1 MSDSIIQ
8 RILRPQG
15 KGKLW
20 RSFAIIIVITVA
32 AALVSFGGSYNQ
44 LVARMEL
51 NLPAMKVIPFRLGLD
66 LLGGTQLIYKA
77 DVSAVPSAD
86 RSQAVEGARDVIE
99 KRVNLFGVSE
109 PLVQVNRGTD
119 GEYRILVELAG
130 IKDVKE
136 AIKKIGET
144 PLLEFKEANTAEKEL
159 TKEQKTAMD
168 KFNNG
173 AKAKA
178 TDILGKLIKGGD
190 FAAIAKE
197 YSEDA
202 DTKDKGGDLGWVA
215 SNEDQEVAKASE
227 KLKPGEIS
235 KDLQQTPEG
244 FEIYKLLEA
253 RTKKDGNADAK
264 EVLASHLLICY
275 KEVADCES
283 GLTKEEAKAKI
294 DKLKAEAK
302 PENFATLVKANSTEP
317 GAKES
322 LGNLGWFA
330 KGRMV
335 PVFEEAAFSLAKGQI
350 SGVVE
355 SEFGYHL
362 IYKQDEKVI
371 REYRLAHILVKT
383 QSITDILGPQGEWM
397 NTKLTGKNLKRAS
410 VQFNSAAGMPEV
422 SLEFDDEGA
431 KLFEEITGRNI
442 GKQVAI
448 FLDGYPISV
457 PTVND
462 KISGGSA
469 VINGRFS
476 LQEAKDLAKRL
487 NAGALPVPIELINQK
502 TIGASLG
509 GQAVA
514 DSMKAGMVG
523 LILVAVFMILVYRLP
538 GLVAVISLLIYSVLL
553 LAIFKLWPVTLTL
566 SGLAGFIM
574 SIGVAVDANILIF
587 ERLKEELATGKSLS
601 TAINDGFNRAW
612 PSIRDGN
619 FTVVITSLI
628 LLFFSASV
636 IRGFALTLFLGVLV
650 SLFTAIVVTRNML
663 KLIDERWLTKNQWLI
678 GKINK

>member
-1 MSDSIIQ
+1 MII
-8 RILRPQG
+8 L
-15 KGKLW
+15 
-20 RSFAIIIVITVA
+20 VTVA
-32 AALVSFGGSYNQ
+32 AVLVSFGDGYNQ
-44 LVARMEL
+44 LVSKMEL
-51 NLPAMKVIPFRLGLD
+51 NLPQMKVIPFRLGLD

-77 DVSAVPSAD
+77 DVSAVPAAD
-86 RSQAVEGARDVIE
+86 RQAAVEGARDVIE

-109 PLVQVNRGTD
+109 PLVQVNRGAD

-130 IKDVKE
+130 IKDVTD

-144 PLLEFKEANTAEKEL
+144 PLLEFKEANTAEREL
-159 TKEQKTAMD
+159 SKEQKNAMD

-178 TDILGKLIKGGD
+178 TDVLGKLIKGGD
-190 FAAIAKE
+190 FGAIAKQF
-197 YSEDA
+197 SEDP
-202 DTKDKGGDLGWVA
+202 DTKDKGGDLGWVP
-215 SNEDQEVAKASE
+215 SNEDQELAKVGE
-227 KLKPGEIS
+227 KLKAGEIS

-264 EVLASHLLICY
+264 EMLASHLLICY
-275 KEVADCES
+275 KGIDGCES
-283 GLTKEEAKAKI
+283 GLSKEEAKAKI
-294 DKLKAEAK
+294 DKLKSEAK
-302 PENFATLVKANSTEP
+302 PENFTNLVKANSTEP

-322 LGNLGWFA
+322 QGNLGWFA

-335 PVFEEAAFSLAKGQI
+335 PAFEEAAFKLGKGQI
-350 SGVVE
+350 SEVLE
-355 SEFGYHL
+355 TEFGYHL

-383 QSITDILGPQGEWM
+383 QSIADILGPQGDWM

-422 SLEFDDEGA
+422 SIEFDAEGS
-431 KLFEEITGRNI
+431 KLFEDITARNV

-502 TIGASLG
+502 TIGSSLG
-509 GQAVA
+509 SQAVS
-514 DSMKAGMVG
+514 DSMKAGVVG
-523 LILVAVFMILVYRLP
+523 LILVAIFMVLVYRLL
-538 GLVAVISLLIYSVLL
+538 GVVAVISLLIYSVLL

-587 ERLKEELATGKSLS
+587 ERMKEELAAGKSLS

-612 PSIRDGN
+612 LSIRDGN
-619 FTVVITSLI
+619 FTIIITCLV

-650 SLFTAIVVTRNML
+650 SLFTAIVVTRNIL